1 LANLHP
7 KKWVKQTTTEAGF
20 TQFCPLQSP
29 GAVQV
34 LQIEGPLSFDRVEP
48 LQDLL
53 KQMWEMGADKLIV
66 DLTACPYVDSAG
78 LATLASAARRAYRL
92 NRSFLLVGV
101 STQIRNLLRLTRLDQ
116 VFETRASLESAL
128 IN

>member
-1 LANLHP
+1 MSGQ
-7 KKWVKQTTTEAGF
+7 QTTTEAGF
-20 TQFCPLQSP
+20 TQYCPLQSP
-29 GAVQV
+29 GTVQV
-34 LQIEGPLSFDRVEP
+34 LQVEGPLSFDRVEP

-53 KQMWEMGADKLIV
+53 KQMWETGADKLIV

-92 NRSFLLVGV
+92 NRRFVLVGV

>member
-1 LANLHP
+1 MSGH
-7 KKWVKQTTTEAGF
+7 QTTTAAGF
-20 TQFCPLQSP
+20 TQFSPVQSP
-29 GAVQV
+29 AAVQV
-34 LQIEGPLSFDRVEP
+34 LQIDGPLSFDRVEP
-48 LQDLL
+48 LQDFL
-53 KQMWEMGADKLIV
+53 KQMWEAGADKLII

-92 NRSFLLVGV
+92 NRSFLLVGI

-116 VFETRASLESAL
+116 VFETRPSLESAL